1 MRSIVL
7 PSEQLKYL
15 CAQVRFSPCTDIKLS
30 IRMFCITFT
39 VVGWV
44 DVFSKDE
51 YRKIIIDSL
60 IYCQKEKGLVL
71 NAYVIMSNHIHL
83 ICYTKE
89 PFLMSDFVRD
99 FKKFTSKSI
108 IESIQFNSSESRREW
123 MLRMFAYFAKYNKN
137 NKIYQFWQQDCHPI
151 ELQSPKWINQKLA
164 YIHLNPVRNG
174 LVLKAEDY
182 LYSSAS
188 AYVGQGSFVDIELLE
203 LDNTIGYI
211 DS

>member
-1 MRSIVL
+1 MHGHKIINQNAL
-7 PSEQLKYL
+7 HY
-15 CAQVRFSPCTDIKLS
+15 
-30 IRMFCITFT
+30 ITFT
-39 VVGWV
+39 VVGWM
-44 DVFSKDE
+44 DVFSKEE

-60 IYCQKEKGLVL
+60 IYCQKEKGLII

-83 ICYTKE
+83 MCYTKE
-89 PFLMSDFVRD
+89 PYLLSDFVGD

-108 IESIQFNSSESRREW
+108 IESIQSNTKESRKEW
-123 MLRMFAYFAKYNKN
+123 MLKLFAYFAKYNKN
-137 NKIYQFWQQDCHPI
+137 NKTYQFWQQDCYPI

-174 LVLKAEDY
+174 LVIEAEDY
-182 LYSSAS
+182 LYSSAGT
-188 AYVGQGSFVDIELLE
+188 YVGMEGFVEIELLE

>member
-1 MRSIVL
+1 MHGHKIINKNAL
-7 PSEQLKYL
+7 HY
-15 CAQVRFSPCTDIKLS
+15 
-30 IRMFCITFT
+30 ITFS

-51 YRKIIIDSL
+51 YRKILIDSL

-89 PFLMSDFVRD
+89 PFLLSDFVRD
-99 FKKFTSKSI
+99 FKKFTSKAI
-108 IESIQFNSSESRREW
+108 IESIQSNTSESRKEW
-123 MLRMFAYFAKYNKN
+123 MLRLFTYFAKFNKN
-137 NKIYQFWQQDCHPI
+137 NKNYQFWQQNNHPI

-182 LYSSAS
+182 LYSSAGT
-188 AYVGQGSFVDIELLE
+188 YVGLEGFIEIELLE

>member
-1 MRSIVL
+1 M
-7 PSEQLKYL
+7 
-15 CAQVRFSPCTDIKLS
+15 
-30 IRMFCITFT
+30 
-39 VVGWV
+39 

-51 YRKIIIDSL
+51 YRKILIDSL

-71 NAYVIMSNHIHL
+71 NAYVIISNHIHL

-89 PFLMSDFVRD
+89 PFLLSDFVRD
-99 FKKFTSKSI
+99 FKKFTSKAI
-108 IESIQFNSSESRREW
+108 IESIQSNTSESRKEW
-123 MLRMFAYFAKYNKN
+123 MLRLFTYFAKFNKN
-137 NKIYQFWQQDCHPI
+137 NKNYQFWQQDNHPI

-182 LYSSAS
+182 LYSSTGT
-188 AYVGQGSFVDIELLE
+188 YVGLEGFIEIELLE